1 MVRQLK
7 GERSVRLLRVGET
20 VRHALSEILA
30 RDIVQDED
38 LEGLSLTVSEV
49 QVSPDLRNAT
59 VFFLP
64 LGGELR
70 EEVAD
75 ALNKHTGFIRGQLS
89 KNLTLKYMPKLKFEL
104 DRSFDEASRITALL
118 EDEKIKRDLKAP
130 KDNDDDNDNGKD

>member
-1 MVRQLK
+1 MVRQTR

-30 RDIVQDED
+30 RDTVQDED
-38 LEGLSLTVSEV
+38 LVGVSITVSEV

-64 LGGELR
+64 LGGDMR
-70 EEVAD
+70 DEVAV

-89 KNLTLKYMPKLKFEL
+89 KSLTLKYMPKLSFEL
-104 DRSFDEASRITALL
+104 DRSFDEASKISALL
-118 EDEKIKRDLKAP
+118 EDEKIKRDLSVP
-130 KDNDDDNDNGKD
+130 TGSDDGED